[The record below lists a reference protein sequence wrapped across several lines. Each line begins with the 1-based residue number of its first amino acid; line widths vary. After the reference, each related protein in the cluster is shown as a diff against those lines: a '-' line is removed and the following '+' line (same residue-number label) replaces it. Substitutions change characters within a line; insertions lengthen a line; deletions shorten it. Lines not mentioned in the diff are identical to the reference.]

1 MILTLIIF
9 IHIKEGT
16 ISKEQ
21 IVPMKSDL
29 FLIRTLDKY
38 KKFMKK
44 SMKTKIT
51 HSEICDWFTL
61 NIQNAFYT
69 CYTPI
74 CKYIHMNTHPM
85 YHCTSAFYT
94 ERFSI

>member
-1 MILTLIIF
+1 MILTLIICM
-9 IHIKEGT
+9 HIKEDT

-21 IVPMKSDL
+21 IVPMKTN
-29 FLIRTLDKY
+29 FFKFRTLDKY

-51 HSEICDWFTL
+51 HSEISDWFTL

-74 CKYIHMNTHPM
+74 CK
-85 YHCTSAFYT
+85 
-94 ERFSI
+94 

>member
-9 IHIKEGT
+9 MHIKEGT

-51 HSEICDWFTL
+51 HRMHFIHVIHL
-61 NIQNAFYT
+61 YVNIYT
-69 CYTPI
+69 
-74 CKYIHMNTHPM
+74 
-85 YHCTSAFYT
+85 
-94 ERFSI
+94 